1 MANNTNSQVNKEDK
15 QKHILGYLARRIF
28 KPLTTLFLRNAIP
41 YKIASNWL
49 KQSYVEV
56 AQSNDE
62 FALNGKRQTKSRIAV
77 ITGITRVEVDKLIK
91 NQNPNSMFDQ
101 NWNRASR
108 VLSGWKNDADY
119 IDDKG
124 EPRIISIKGDQ
135 SFETLV
141 ENYSG
146 GTTLRSVL
154 DDLISI
160 GSVEKVDDK
169 LRVVRKEYIYQAN
182 KDKLASLENVGM
194 SAGDLLNTLVVNDRM
209 DDIEKRRIQRTIIQ
223 RNVPT
228 SVAPYIEKYIKSH
241 VSDFLYELD
250 KDLSQKLNAFEE
262 ENDSKLINRLGI
274 GVYYYED

>member
-1 MANNTNSQVNKEDK
+1 MDSNKISQMNTENKLD
-15 QKHILGYLARRIF
+15 HILGYLARRIF

-41 YKIASNWL
+41 YKIASDWL

-56 AQSNDE
+56 AQNNKE
-62 FALNGKRQTKSRIAV
+62 FTLNGKKQTKSRIAV
-77 ITGITRVEVDKLIK
+77 ITGITRVVVDKLIK
-91 NQNPNSMFDQ
+91 NQNPNSIFDQ

-108 VLSGWKNDADY
+108 VLSGWKNDVDF
-119 IDDKG
+119 IDENG
-124 EPRIISIKGDQ
+124 EPKVIDIKGKN

-160 GSVEKVDDK
+160 GSVQKVDNK
-169 LRVVRKEYIYQAN
+169 LSVVRKEYIYQAN

-194 SAGDLLNTLVVNDRM
+194 SAGDLLNTLVFNDKI
-209 DDIEKRRIQRTIIQ
+209 DIIDNRRIQRIIIQ
-223 RNVPT
+223 RGVPE
-228 SVAPYIEKYIKSH
+228 SMAPELEKYIKSH

-250 KDLSQKLNAFEE
+250 KDLSKKINAYEE
-262 ENDSKLINRLGI
+262 KNDSKLINRLGI